1 MALTPYLALV
11 IKGSDHNCYSYSK
24 ASQQLTM
31 QITLDLP
38 DELVSR
44 LSSLEDKLPQILELG
59 LRELNASSQRG
70 FTSAA
75 EVLEFLAT
83 LPTPEEIIALRPSEA
98 LQAQISNLLEK
109 NRTQGLSPAEEQI
122 WEQYQYL
129 EHLLRMAKAKAYLKL
144 RLS

>member
-1 MALTPYLALV
+1 
-11 IKGSDHNCYSYSK
+11 
-24 ASQQLTM
+24 M
-31 QITLDLP
+31 QITFDLP

-44 LSSLEDKLPQILELG
+44 LSPLEDKLPQILELG
-59 LRELNASSQRG
+59 LRELNASSQMG
-70 FTSAA
+70 FTGAA

-109 NRTQGLSPAEEQI
+109 NRTQGLTPAEEQM

-129 EHLLRMAKAKAYLKL
+129 EHLIRMAKAKAYLRLKL
-144 RLS
+144 SYLVVKDDQHVYPICTATPGL

>member
-1 MALTPYLALV
+1 
-11 IKGSDHNCYSYSK
+11 
-24 ASQQLTM
+24 M

-38 DELVSR
+38 EELVSR

-59 LRELNASSQRG
+59 LRELNASSQTG
-70 FTSAA
+70 FAGIA

-98 LQAQISNLLEK
+98 LQTQISSLLEK
-109 NRTQGLSPAEEQI
+109 NRTQGLTPAESQI

-129 EHLLRMAKAKAYLKL
+129 EHLIRIAKAKAYLKL
-144 RLS
+144 KELSQE

>member
-1 MALTPYLALV
+1 
-11 IKGSDHNCYSYSK
+11 
-24 ASQQLTM
+24 
-31 QITLDLP
+31 
-38 DELVSR
+38 
-44 LSSLEDKLPQILELG
+44 
-59 LRELNASSQRG
+59 
-70 FTSAA
+70 
-75 EVLEFLAT
+75 LEFLAT

-109 NRTQGLSPAEEQI
+109 NRTQGLTPAEEQV